1 MDTIVERYEKKFSK
15 SGELYQRGT
24 EVVGGGR
31 TRVSG
36 NAPLPGVHEE
46 RQGRAEMGSRR

>member
-24 EVVGGGR
+24 EVVGGAG
-31 TRVSG
+31 
-36 NAPLPGVHEE
+36 H
-46 RQGRAEMGSRR
+46 GSRAMHPYPVYMKNAKGALKWGRRR